1 MNIKGTV
8 NVLVFANE
16 CLSSCYIHG
25 EGYGYRH
32 FGSEN
37 VDWQAV
43 ACALWGELPLGF
55 ILFWLDERET
65 WSISARATPE
75 VVGVKSALCYARQS
89 GVVPLA
95 IRLGKGGDLEVA
107 NVFLAGSCPV
117 NSWQRHRTLTRVSNK
132 LVSCLVATFS
142 HVSFW
147 RRGNAT
153 PVAV

>member
-16 CLSSCYIHG
+16 CLSNCCIHG
-25 EGYGYRH
+25 ENGYSYRQ

-55 ILFWLDERET
+55 LLLGLDEREA

-75 VVGVKSALCYARQS
+75 VVGVKSALCYAKQS

-95 IRLGKGGDLEVA
+95 IRL
-107 NVFLAGSCPV
+107 
-117 NSWQRHRTLTRVSNK
+117 R
-132 LVSCLVATFS
+132 
-142 HVSFW
+142 
-147 RRGNAT
+147 
-153 PVAV
+153 